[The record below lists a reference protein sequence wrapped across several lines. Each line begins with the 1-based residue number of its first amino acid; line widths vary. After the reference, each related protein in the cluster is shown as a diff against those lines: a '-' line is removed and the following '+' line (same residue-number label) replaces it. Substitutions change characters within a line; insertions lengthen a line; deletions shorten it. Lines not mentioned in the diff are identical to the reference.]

1 MSRCFTS
8 SALAGRPNPGCLL
21 EFVCARSAPPTAKHS
36 ASQNIFPDIFL
47 GIGQLA
53 ALL

>member
-8 SALAGRPNPGCLL
+8 SALAGRPNPVCLP
-21 EFVCARSAPPTAKHS
+21 EFVCARSAPHAAKHS
-36 ASQNIFPDIFL
+36 TTKNIFPDIFL
-47 GIGQLA
+47 GIGELT